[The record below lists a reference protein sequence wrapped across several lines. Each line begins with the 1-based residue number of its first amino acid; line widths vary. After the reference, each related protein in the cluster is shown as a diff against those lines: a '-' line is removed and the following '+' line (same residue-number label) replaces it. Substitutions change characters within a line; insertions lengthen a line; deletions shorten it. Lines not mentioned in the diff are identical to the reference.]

1 VSVGILMLVLT
12 SAACRETVV
21 EAKGFTESKM
31 LALAEGSS
39 QQDALHALGPPLD
52 RWNHWNSSGQWDAA
66 YWSYRKKTSL
76 GATHHAV
83 LIFSPDGRLRARELD
98 WYDD

>member
-52 RWNHWNSSGQWDAA
+52 R
-66 YWSYRKKTSL
+66 
-76 GATHHAV
+76 
-83 LIFSPDGRLRARELD
+83 
-98 WYDD
+98 